1 MKCHRCKGLMVVD
14 HFIDMEDDSGHLW
27 LRGWHCIN
35 CGAVEDPEI
44 YGRRLIIQ
52 SSWRNQLA
60 GVFAQKKAKKSRE
73 VVRLGG

>member
-44 YGRRLIIQ
+44 YGRRLIR
-52 SSWRNQLA
+52 SSWQNQPA
-60 GVFAQKKAKKSRE
+60 GVFARKRVRKSRA
-73 VVRLGG
+73 VACLDI

>member
-1 MKCHRCKGLMVVD
+1 MKCHRCKGLMAVD

-44 YGRRLIIQ
+44 YGRRLIR
-52 SSWRNQLA
+52 SPWRNHLA
-60 GVFAQKKAKKSRE
+60 EMFARKKAGKSRE
-73 VVRLGG
+73 MVRLGG

>member
-14 HFIDMEDDSGHLW
+14 HFIDREDDSGHLW

-44 YGRRLIIQ
+44 YGRRLIRN
-52 SSWRNQLA
+52 SWRDQVA
-60 GVFAQKKAKKSRE
+60 KVFAQKRVGKLRE
-73 VVRLGG
+73 VIRLGT